1 MDYEIL
7 LYACIQ
13 KADDVE
19 YPSIYTDKNIE
30 WFGGACRMSQEDVS
44 KYFPDGVLTAEG
56 MTNLI
61 AYWATRKELV

>member
-19 YPSIYTDKNIE
+19 FPDIHTDKDIE
-30 WFGGACRMSQEDVS
+30 WFGGAGVISQEVFS
-44 KYFPDGVLTAEG
+44 TFFPEGKLTEEG
-56 MTNLI
+56 MTRLI
-61 AYWATRKELV
+61 AYWATVRS